1 VSSLPTPLRDRKLV
15 GLLFKQNSRRWF
27 FEPRHWRL
35 APGDIEEIDIQFLN
49 FSPPQYDFLITATTQ
64 NGQTFQFYEGV
75 VAKRR
80 VEKAERVHGR
90 AEIGRSK
97 VYFVDGYTSQG
108 YVENLLETWC
118 RCEKMGALGFVG
130 RFIGIG
136 GEARVHLG
144 TLRPLSK
151 PGQEATTNY
160 LYRYRGRVETGEQEL
175 VFDVVAKRFL
185 PREPLTRGNNEYRML
200 RVLPS
205 AIVPKAHGALLNR
218 RLKVNG
224 ESQVLVLFTDY
235 IEGAVEVGKQI
246 WDLMKK
252 ASQKKALGKSP
263 DSELKRLD
271 ATVQESIDMIVF
283 PFHRA
288 GFKTWHSS
296 GATIKPG
303 DSYYKWYHRE
313 LEQNLALLRATKVIT
328 ANKSKGLSKIF
339 HRAWNRILSRVK
351 ATEIHRD
358 LMWRQILK
366 TKDGRLM
373 ILDLDEHTAG
383 HAGKD
388 LADLCAANRFIA
400 EDLTSPNA
408 MYVRGVAEHLNTLIL
423 KRYMQNVDKMRA
435 VWAEGLENTAR
446 VYLAYR
452 HLHDA
457 AYYAPVWRQ
466 AERASEIRKY
476 KRYVVFS
483 LRCLDKSTKLMDDL
497 LQ

>member
-1 VSSLPTPLRDRKLV
+1 LLTPLGDTKFV
-15 GLLFKQNSRRWF
+15 GLLFKENSRRWF

-35 APGDIEEIDIQFLN
+35 APGDIEEINIQFLN
-49 FSPPQYDFLITATTQ
+49 FSPPQYDFLITTTIQ

-80 VEKAERVHGR
+80 VQKAERVHGR
-90 AEIGRSK
+90 TEIGRSK

-118 RCEKMGALGFVG
+118 RRRKMGALGFMG
-130 RFIGIG
+130 RFMGIS
-136 GEARVHLG
+136 GEAHVHLR

-160 LYRYRGRVETGEQEL
+160 LYRYRGRVESGERKL
-175 VFDVVAKRFL
+175 AFDVVAKRFL
-185 PREPLTRGNNEYRML
+185 PREPLTRGNDEYKML

-205 AIVPKAHGALLNR
+205 GIVPKTHGALMNR
-218 RLKVNG
+218 LLKVNG
-224 ESQVLVLFTDY
+224 ESEVLVLFTDY
-235 IEGAVEVGKQI
+235 VEGAVEVGKQI

-252 ASQKKALGKSP
+252 VSQKKVAGKTP

-271 ATVQESIDMIVF
+271 TIVQESIDMIVF

-288 GFKTWHSS
+288 GFKTWHSA
-296 GATIKPG
+296 GVVIKPG
-303 DSYYKWYHRE
+303 DVYYKWYHRE
-313 LEQNLALLRATKVIT
+313 LEQNLALLRATKAIT
-328 ANKSKGLSKIF
+328 ANKSKSLSKIF

-366 TKDGRLM
+366 TKDGRLI
-373 ILDLDEHTAG
+373 ILDLDEHVAG

-400 EDLTSPNA
+400 EDLRSPNA
-408 MYVRGVAEHLNTLIL
+408 EYMRSIAEHLNTLIL
-423 KRYMQNVDKMRA
+423 KRYMQDAEKMRA
-435 VWAEGLENTAR
+435 VWAEDLEKTVR

-483 LRCLDKSTKLMDDL
+483 LRWLEKSTKLMDDL